1 MSKGFLGP
9 EMPRIGKNPGN
20 LNPPITS
27 YKAAPNKK
35 KSQKKHQEILRTLL
49 SRSPSVLKT
58 KISNEH
64 IFLKKNLVFW
74 NHNFDFFFS

>member
-35 KSQKKHQEILRTLL
+35 NHKK
-49 SRSPSVLKT
+49 KT
-58 KISNEH
+58 KKFSENYCPGLPV
-64 IFLKKNLVFW
+64 FLKQKYQMNTYF
-74 NHNFDFFFS
+74 